1 MMKDMIQNYYYKIYN
16 LSSGSYDC
24 LVVCLS
30 YESIF
35 SYIDILQSE
44 LNSKGI
50 RDANVLID
58 QLLIAGNGKN
68 RFLSLKMENG
78 NLVYTSAKNV
88 EADHYYHQL
97 TSSELKRNKVL
108 LDNSILS
115 PKQISM
121 ISRGCVI

>member
-1 MMKDMIQNYYYKIYN
+1 MMKSMINYYKIYN

-24 LVVCLS
+24 FVICLS

-35 SYIDILQSE
+35 SYIDILQNE

-50 RDANVLID
+50 HNGNILID

-68 RFLSLKMENG
+68 RFLSLKIKNG
-78 NLVYTSAKNV
+78 NFVYTSAKNV
-88 EADHYYHQL
+88 TVCHYYHQL
-97 TSSELKRNKVL
+97 TSSELKRNKTL
-108 LDNSILS
+108 LNNSILS
-115 PKQISM
+115 LKQISM

>member
-1 MMKDMIQNYYYKIYN
+1 MKDMVNYYKIYY

-35 SYIDILQSE
+35 SYINMLQNE
-44 LNSKGI
+44 LSSKGI
-50 RDANVLID
+50 YNGNILID
-58 QLLIAGNGKN
+58 QLLITGNRIN
-68 RFLSLKMENG
+68 RFLSIKVEDG
-78 NLVYTSAKNV
+78 NFVYTSAQNV

-97 TSSELKRNKVL
+97 TSSELKRNKTL
-108 LDNSILS
+108 LNNSILS

-121 ISRGCVI
+121 LSRGCVI